1 MTANIYSSVQINTPS
16 KIFICVNTPTKNYGV
31 GKGRAADLK
40 YIESAARM
48 IATVSTKSKIVVEK
62 STVPVKAA
70 ESIANIL
77 KANVKPGV
85 KYQVLSNPEFLAEG
99 TAVKDLLQPDRV
111 LIGGDQ
117 TPEGHEAIQALCWVY
132 GHWVSKDRI
141 ITMNTWSSEL
151 SKLAANAFLAQRI
164 SSINAMSA
172 ICESTGADVTEVA
185 HAVGMDTRIGNK
197 FLKASVGKCPVVVID
212 TRMNSKL
219 KKISVMVVFQDL
231 VAAVSQKDVLN
242 LVYLCECLNLPE
254 VAEYWQQVININDY
268 QRRRFA
274 NKIIECLF
282 NTVTNK
288 NIAIFGFAFKKDTGD
303 TRESAAIYICKYL
316 MDEGAK
322 LHIYDPK
329 VEEKQLITDYQRR
342 RFANKIIECLFIT
355 VTNKNIAIFGF
366 AFKKDTGDTRE
377 SAAIYICKYLMDEGA
392 KLHIYDPKV
401 EEKQL
406 ITELTHPAISDDP
419 SRVKEL
425 VTIHKDPYKAAEN
438 THALVVCTEW
448 DEFINYDY
456 EKIYG
461 SMLKPA
467 FLFDGR
473 IILDHQK
480 LMGLGFNVITIGK
493 RLQRPNVHRPYAP
506 APAQ

>member
-197 FLKASVGKCPVVVID
+197 FLKASVGFGGSC
-212 TRMNSKL
+212 
-219 KKISVMVVFQDL
+219 F
-231 VAAVSQKDVLN
+231 QKDVLN

-254 VAEYWQQVININDY
+254 VAEYWQQ
-268 QRRRFA
+268 
-274 NKIIECLF
+274 
-282 NTVTNK
+282 
-288 NIAIFGFAFKKDTGD
+288 
-303 TRESAAIYICKYL
+303 
-316 MDEGAK
+316 
-322 LHIYDPK
+322 
-329 VEEKQLITDYQRR
+329 
-342 RFANKIIECLFIT
+342 IIECLFIT

>member
-1 MTANIYSSVQINTPS
+1 MTIRNICCIGAGYVGGPTCSIIAQKCPDIKVTVVDLSEERIAQWNSEKLPIFEPGLDEIVKGCRGKNLFFSTDVPS
-16 KIFICVNTPTKNYGV
+16 AIIEADIIFICVNTPTKTYGV

-48 IATVSTKSKIVVEK
+48 IASVSTKSKIVVEK

-70 ESIANIL
+70 ESISNIL
-77 KANVKPGV
+77 KANIKQGV

-99 TAVKDLLQPDRV
+99 TAVINLLQPDRV
-111 LIGGDQ
+111 LIGGEQ
-117 TPEGHEAIQALCWVY
+117 SAEGQDAIKALCY
-132 GHWVSKDRI
+132 IYEHWVPKEKV

-197 FLKASVGKCPVVVID
+197 FLKASVGFGGSC
-212 TRMNSKL
+212 
-219 KKISVMVVFQDL
+219 F
-231 VAAVSQKDVLN
+231 QKDVLN

-268 QRRRFA
+268 QRRRFS
-274 NKIIECLF
+274 NKIIESLF

-288 NIAIFGFAFKKDTGD
+288 NIAIFGFAFKKDTAD

-329 VEEKQLITDYQRR
+329 VEEKQLMI
-342 RFANKIIECLFIT
+342 
-355 VTNKNIAIFGF
+355 
-366 AFKKDTGDTRE
+366 
-377 SAAIYICKYLMDEGA
+377 
-392 KLHIYDPKV
+392 
-401 EEKQL
+401 
-406 ITELTHPAISDDP
+406 ELTHPLISEDP
-419 SRVKEL
+419 SRVKDL
-425 VTIHKDPYKAAEN
+425 VTIHTDPYKAAEN
-438 THALVVCTEW
+438 THALVICTEW
-448 DEFINYDY
+448 DEFMTYDY
-456 EKIYG
+456 GKIYKG
-461 SMLKPA
+461 MLKPA

-473 IILDHQK
+473 IILDHQA
-480 LMGLGFNVITIGK
+480 LMDQGFNVVTIGK
-493 RLQRPNVHRPYAP
+493 RLQRPNIHRPYAP
-506 APAQ
+506 THSQ

>member
-329 VEEKQLITDYQRR
+329 VEEKQLIT
-342 RFANKIIECLFIT
+342 
-355 VTNKNIAIFGF
+355 
-366 AFKKDTGDTRE
+366 
-377 SAAIYICKYLMDEGA
+377 
-392 KLHIYDPKV
+392 
-401 EEKQL
+401 
-406 ITELTHPAISDDP
+406 ELTHPAISDDP